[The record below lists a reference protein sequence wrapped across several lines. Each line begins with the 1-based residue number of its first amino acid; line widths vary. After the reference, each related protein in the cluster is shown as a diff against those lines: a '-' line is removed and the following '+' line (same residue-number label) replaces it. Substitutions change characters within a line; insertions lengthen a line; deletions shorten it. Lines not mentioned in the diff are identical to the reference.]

1 MERGPLM
8 LKLQLMPM
16 PMPAILEDTEHTVDM
31 EDMAMAALEVI
42 EAMVVS
48 DTEDSMER
56 DLLMLK
62 LNQKLLLML
71 MPDFTEVMV
80 DTVMVAIED
89 MEDTEAMVV
98 SDTEDSMERDLLM
111 LKPNQKLLLMLM
123 LVTLEDMAMGDT
135 DMVAMEDTEA
145 MVDLDTGDSMEKDL
159 LRLKLD
165 LDVMVDMD
173 IVAMED
179 TEATVDL
186 DTGESMERDLLML
199 NQKLMRMLAI
209 LDTEVMLDM
218 EDMDMVD
225 TEAMVDM
232 AATGDTED
240 TAIMDKKNEI
250 RISTNLSKWKI
261 SRLQYQRNK
270 SYFWIKK

>member
-1 MERGPLM
+1 MGG
-8 LKLQLMPM
+8 
-16 PMPAILEDTEHTVDM
+16 
-31 EDMAMAALEVI
+31 
-42 EAMVVS
+42 
-48 DTEDSMER
+48 
-56 DLLMLK
+56 LLMLK

-71 MPDFTEVMV
+71 DLDTEVMV

-145 MVDLDTGDSMEKDL
+145 MEAMVDLDTGDSMEKDL

-165 LDVMVDMD
+165 LDVMVD

-179 TEATVDL
+179 T
-186 DTGESMERDLLML
+186 
-199 NQKLMRMLAI
+199 
-209 LDTEVMLDM
+209 
-218 EDMDMVD
+218 
-225 TEAMVDM
+225 
-232 AATGDTED
+232 
-240 TAIMDKKNEI
+240 
-250 RISTNLSKWKI
+250 
-261 SRLQYQRNK
+261 
-270 SYFWIKK
+270 

>member
-111 LKPNQKLLLMLM
+111 LKPNQKLPLMLM
-123 LVTLEDMAMGDT
+123 LVTLEDTEAMEGT
-135 DMVAMEDTEA
+135 VMVAMEDIEA
-145 MVDLDTGDSMEKDL
+145 MEVMVDLDTGDSMEKDL

-179 TEATVDL
+179 TEAMVAM
-186 DTGESMERDLLML
+186 DTGDSMERDLLML

-209 LDTEVMLDM
+209 LDTEAML
-218 EDMDMVD
+218 
-225 TEAMVDM
+225 DM

-250 RISTNLSKWKI
+250 RISTNLSKWK
-261 SRLQYQRNK
+261 
-270 SYFWIKK
+270 

>member
-1 MERGPLM
+1 MGG
-8 LKLQLMPM
+8 
-16 PMPAILEDTEHTVDM
+16 
-31 EDMAMAALEVI
+31 
-42 EAMVVS
+42 
-48 DTEDSMER
+48 
-56 DLLMLK
+56 LLMLK

-71 MPDFTEVMV
+71 DLDTEVMV

-89 MEDTEAMVV
+89 TEDTEAMVV

-123 LVTLEDMAMGDT
+123 LVTLEDTAMGDT
-135 DMVAMEDTEA
+135 VMVAMEDTEAMEA

-186 DTGESMERDLLML
+186 DTGDFMERDLLML
-199 NQKLMRMLAI
+199 NQKLMLAI

-225 TEAMVDM
+225 IEAMVDM
-232 AATGDTED
+232 AAIEDTED
-240 TAIMDKKNEI
+240 TDIMDKKNEI

-261 SRLQYQRNK
+261 SRLQYQRN
-270 SYFWIKK
+270 

>member
-48 DTEDSMER
+48 DIEDSMER

-111 LKPNQKLLLMLM
+111 LKPNQKLPLMLM
-123 LVTLEDMAMGDT
+123 LVTLEDTEAMEGT
-135 DMVAMEDTEA
+135 VMVAMEDIEA
-145 MVDLDTGDSMEKDL
+145 MEVMVDLDTGDSMEKDL

-165 LDVMVDMD
+165 LDVMVAMD
-173 IVAMED
+173 IGD
-179 TEATVDL
+179 
-186 DTGESMERDLLML
+186 SMERDLLML
-199 NQKLMRMLAI
+199 NQRLKLMLAF
-209 LDTEVMLDM
+209 LDTEVML
-218 EDMDMVD
+218 D

-232 AATGDTED
+232 AAIGDMED
-240 TAIMDKKNEI
+240 TDIMDKKNEI
-250 RISTNLSKWKI
+250 RLSTNLTK
-261 SRLQYQRNK
+261 
-270 SYFWIKK
+270 